1 MPYKANPKLAG
12 SGMLACIPQADRCP
26 MNCPD
31 CFFQSGRSYLEPLS
45 ENLPNMPPL
54 AQVLRRPTV
63 VRVNDGNDSGIRP
76 KKVMKACYS
85 YPMKFYN
92 TSISGSVEHLDAPT
106 VLTVNPG
113 PQTDEAPVLLDQIPP
128 NLMFAR
134 VRTNTWNVL
143 EVVDPAVSHYTAR
156 EVPVVLTFMAYYKTN
171 VVHERLGDYR
181 HLRDYNYHIR
191 TQNPYWAIT
200 TKAWREVMCRYDTIP
215 WVHSCGKVEG
225 DMGTTLCRHCGNC
238 LREYFA
244 TLERMEKD
252 GT

>member
-156 EVPVVLTFMAYYKTN
+156 EVPVVLTFMAYYTGKIPEHHQGN
-171 VVHERLGDYR
+171 YIERKRTLNTYR
-181 HLRDYNYHIR
+181 
-191 TQNPYWAIT
+191 AIT
-200 TKAWREVMCRYDTIP
+200 TAAWRRVMALYEDNP
-215 WVHSCGKVEG
+215 WVHSCGKIEG
-225 DMGTTLCRHCGNC
+225 EKGSTLCRHCGNC